1 MNYETAMLSRYIKE
15 IKRIAEKCRELNGKL
30 KDDKN

>member
-1 MNYETAMLSRYIKE
+1 MNYETAMLSRDIKE
-15 IKRIAEKCRELNGKL
+15 IRIIVEKCRELNGKL